1 MTMKVEPAAVAAWH
15 ASDFSVRQLAAGL
28 ACDVED
34 VRLVLTRFGLV
45 DSIGQSC
52 VQAAGGSRAN
62 LAAGQRSV
70 SRFR

>member
-34 VRLVLTRFGLV
+34 VRLVLARFGFAH
-45 DSIGQSC
+45 SGRESC